1 MEISWLVCAYTSF
14 STAVDS
20 FLIIFERSL
29 NLNVFQF
36 YGMVKSGAYSCS
48 VHELLVNWMFVYV
61 FQGAKLTTGLG
72 GTPYGVA
79 RIVIHPMYVP
89 SSPAF
94 YHDIALI
101 RLTPGVI
108 NAPHVCL
115 PVPGAPILSPRCIV
129 AGE

>member
-1 MEISWLVCAYTSF
+1 MTNKTEFIVFMLKLSSKVYHVF
-14 STAVDS
+14 S
-20 FLIIFERSL
+20 SL
-29 NLNVFQF
+29 KNQTNVFQF
-36 YGMVKSGAYSCS
+36 YGMVKSCVYSCS
-48 VHELLVNWMFVYV
+48 IHELLGNWIFVYV
-61 FQGAKLTTGLG
+61 FLGAKLENGVG
-72 GTPYGVA
+72 GTPYSVA

-101 RLTPGVI
+101 RLTPDVT